1 MGEVSGKRNDYS
13 RVHFVLVIGVMLL
26 IFMLSSQP
34 GTNSNALS
42 NQFIHS
48 YQFAVEHFSFLSDT
62 TRAALLAK
70 PSHYVRKLAHL
81 TIFALLGGT
90 TFLALWQRKKSFL
103 SCMVLSI
110 WICLMYAGLD
120 EWHQYYVIGREANLS
135 DVLLDTLGAS
145 IGSLSV
151 GLIQIEISSIR
162 KKQYKK

>member
-1 MGEVSGKRNDYS
+1 MGEMPGKRKVYS

-34 GTNSNALS
+34 GTDSNALS

-48 YQFAVEHFSFLSDT
+48 YKFAVEHFPFLSDT
-62 TRAALLAK
+62 TRAVLLAK

-90 TFLALWQRKKSFL
+90 TFLTLWQRKKSFL
-103 SCMVLSI
+103 SCMICAVF
-110 WICLMYAGLD
+110 ICLIYAGLD

-135 DVLLDTLGAS
+135 DVFLDTLGAS
-145 IGSLSV
+145 IGSLIA
-151 GLIQIEISSIR
+151 GLMQIRISFIR
-162 KKQYKK
+162 KKKYKK